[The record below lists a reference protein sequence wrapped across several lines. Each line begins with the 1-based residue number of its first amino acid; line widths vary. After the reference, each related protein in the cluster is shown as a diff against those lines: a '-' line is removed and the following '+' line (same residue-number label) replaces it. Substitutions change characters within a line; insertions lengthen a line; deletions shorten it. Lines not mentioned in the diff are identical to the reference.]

1 MKLVFW
7 LLAIGSLMFSGAQVA
22 SAAQAKTELE
32 GTWIAVSA
40 ERDGRADGELNGNR
54 LTLSGNHFVI
64 QRDGRPIYGGTFH
77 IDAHQKPPHITFRH
91 TDGALKGK
99 KWKGIYEVE
108 NDMLKIA
115 DNAIDT
121 AKPRPTVLE
130 AKPNSGHIKIN
141 FRRAKP

>member
-7 LLAIGSLMFSGAQVA
+7 LLTIGSLMFSGAQVA
-22 SAAQAKTELE
+22 SAAQAKTELK

-54 LTLSGNHFVI
+54 LTLNGNHFVI

-99 KWKGIYEVE
+99 KWKGIYGS
-108 NDMLKIA
+108 LKTACSELPTTRSTLQSRGQQCSRPSRIQ
-115 DNAIDT
+115 AIS
-121 AKPRPTVLE
+121 R
-130 AKPNSGHIKIN
+130 
-141 FRRAKP
+141 